1 MTAIMTAAGKPAAT
15 RVAMTTI
22 KGRDSRVLLSNFV
35 KKKTH
40 KKNKAQ
46 PNHFNIRINVKD
58 GTSLQSHLV
67 EKRVLVTRELTVC
80 TKLIINTLDNERIRG
95 HSQLQ
100 GKHEAFK
107 EVFRQLWDLLRKDLT
122 DEGDELVVLVTQR
135 GELEKNTR
143 EQDGC

>member
-1 MTAIMTAAGKPAAT
+1 
-15 RVAMTTI
+15 MTTI
-22 KGRDSRVLLSNFV
+22 RGRDSWVLLSNVVNLTF
-35 KKKTH
+35 
-40 KKNKAQ
+40 
-46 PNHFNIRINVKD
+46 
-58 GTSLQSHLV
+58 SSH
-67 EKRVLVTRELTVC
+67 RTRELSVC

-135 GELEKNTR
+135 GELEKTPESRTVVSTENR
-143 EQDGC
+143 SKEQIQRDVNEFTLSRS